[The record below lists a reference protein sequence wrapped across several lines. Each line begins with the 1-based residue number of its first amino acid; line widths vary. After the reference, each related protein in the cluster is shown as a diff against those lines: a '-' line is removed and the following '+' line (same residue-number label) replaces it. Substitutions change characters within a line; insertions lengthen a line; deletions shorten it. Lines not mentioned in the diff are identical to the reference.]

1 MVQGP
6 PDMLNKGDSELPEN
20 EERLYD
26 IGELSD
32 EKQDLLSAH
41 EKYKFFNCLTTVLL
55 NIVPYG
61 RVTFLVVLEILK
73 H

>member
-1 MVQGP
+1 
-6 PDMLNKGDSELPEN
+6 MLSKGDSEIPEN

-41 EKYKFFNCLTTVLL
+41 DWLLYK
-55 NIVPYG
+55 
-61 RVTFLVVLEILK
+61 K
-73 H
+73 

>member
-1 MVQGP
+1 MIALWYK
-6 PDMLNKGDSELPEN
+6 DMFSEGDSEIPEN

-41 EKYKFFNCLTTVLL
+41 EKCKFFKDN
-55 NIVPYG
+55 
-61 RVTFLVVLEILK
+61 LK
-73 H
+73 QSVKMNTLRH

>member
-1 MVQGP
+1 MKEVVRKPPEENRQIEGINNNDVILVVQGP
-6 PDMLNKGDSELPEN
+6 LDMLSKGDSEIPEN

-41 EKYKFFNCLTTVLL
+41 DWLLYK
-55 NIVPYG
+55 
-61 RVTFLVVLEILK
+61 K
-73 H
+73 